1 LALYAG
7 FACPREWKERLTSKE
22 WEEIKALS
30 RLEVIGPDRHDYG
43 LAKVGFFIA
52 SASAKMPSDFD
63 LTTLLPNK
71 TKPPEQTIEDQY
83 NALLAFSQQWQPKAS
98 EH

>member
-1 LALYAG
+1 
-7 FACPREWKERLTSKE
+7 
-22 WEEIKALS
+22 
-30 RLEVIGPDRHDYG
+30 
-43 LAKVGFFIA
+43 
-52 SASAKMPSDFD
+52 MPSDFD

-98 EH
+98 GH